1 VSGKK
6 QHIQFRIL
14 NKHLIILF
22 SFLFLIV
29 IASCKEKNKSSLTK
43 NKEQTHWTY
52 DGETSPEHW
61 AEIEKNSDC
70 DGKSQSPINII
81 VDHTTPVNNVDDLKI
96 FYTPQ
101 TVISK
106 VKNNG
111 HSIQFD
117 FEPGDSIRYKKEI
130 YHLKQ
135 IHFHEPAEHII
146 NGIRYP
152 IEIHFVHKS
161 DTNNL
166 TVLSI
171 FGEEGEISSLF
182 NFFETF
188 LPIKNGESK
197 IIDQKVD
204 LTSLYPKSTG
214 FYSYSGSLTTPPCTE
229 NVNWVIFKDQLILSY
244 TQALLLKANMPL
256 NNYRNEQPLHDRVV
270 QYHYEN

>member
-1 VSGKK
+1 MKK

-14 NKHLIILF
+14 NKHLYLLF
-22 SFLFLIV
+22 SFLFLLNL
-29 IASCKEKNKSSLTK
+29 ASCKEKNKSSPTK

-70 DGKSQSPINII
+70 DGKNQSPINII
-81 VDHTTPVNNVDDLKI
+81 VDHTVPVNNLDDFKA
-96 FYTPQ
+96 FYSPE

-106 VKNNG
+106 VENNG

-117 FEPGDSIRYKKEI
+117 FEPGDSIKYKEEI

-152 IEIHFVHKS
+152 VEIHLVHIS
-161 DTNNL
+161 NRNDL

-171 FGEEGEISSLF
+171 LGEEGDVSHLNE
-182 NFFETF
+182 FFETF
-188 LPIKNGESK
+188 LPLKNGASK
-197 IIDQKVD
+197 IIDQKID
-204 LTSLYPKSTG
+204 LISLYPKSKD
-214 FYSYSGSLTTPPCTE
+214 FYSYSGSLTTPPCSE
-229 NVNWVIFKDQLILSY
+229 NVNWIIFKEPIILSY
-244 TQALLLKANMPL
+244 IHVLKLKDNMPL
-256 NNYRNEQPLHDRVV
+256 NNYRNEQALNNRIVYLNH
-270 QYHYEN
+270 